1 METSLTLKYFD
12 NYMKKIVSLSI
23 FSLFINGVV
32 TGESVLVYEGDSVTL
47 HTNTNTQRDHLIEW
61 RFGDHWDLIARING
75 DANLLKI
82 YDDVLDERFSSRLK
96 MNNQTGD
103 LTITNITTQH
113 NGVYKLEIT
122 NRATTTKTFIFNVSG
137 DTDKVKTEMMGDSV
151 ILHNNV
157 IKKSGDEKMMWR
169 IRHNNS
175 LVAEIEVSHADVHE
189 RFRDRLYVNLQTGNL
204 IITHIRPEDFGS
216 YEVDITVGSHIY
228 TIHRSFSV
236 KVKDQSPGS
245 TSRLVTSAICV
256 VLLLLLAVAL
266 AVAVIF
272 YKRRSRTTVI
282 ETTVNETVPMN
293 EEHGGGAAAA
303 AADDV
308 DDGAA
313 ADDGEREELKVD
325 EGESADLKTEIT
337 DIQRVEKIEWRFNE
351 TLIAEINPA
360 DNIFSTYDGDDNIF
374 RDKLELNPQTGDLNI
389 KDFTQEHTGVYTL
402 KIIRDGETSY
412 RRFNVSVREEKE
424 TEPLIEGKSATFS
437 RREDPVETR
446 GKDPEE
452 KRGGESVEIEMPLL
466 PT

>member
-1 METSLTLKYFD
+1 
-12 NYMKKIVSLSI
+12 MKKIVLLSI
-23 FSLFINGVV
+23 FSLFIGGVV

-82 YDDVLDERFSSRLK
+82 YDDVLDGRFSSRLK

-113 NGVYKLEIT
+113 TGLYKLEIT
-122 NRATTTKTFIFNVSG
+122 NKATTTKTFIFNVSG

-157 IKKSGDEKMMWR
+157 IKKPGDEKMMWR

-189 RFRDRLYVNLQTGNL
+189 RLSDRLYVNVQTGNL
-204 IITHIRPEDFGS
+204 IITNIRPEDFGS

-245 TSRLVTSAICV
+245 RSRLVAICV

-272 YKRRSRTTVI
+272 YKRRSRTTGDD
-282 ETTVNETVPMN
+282 EEDQMN
-293 EEHGGGAAAA
+293 EEPLGGGGGAAAA
-303 AADDV
+303 D
-308 DDGAA
+308 
-313 ADDGEREELKVD
+313 DDGEREELKVD

-337 DIQRVEKIEWRFNE
+337 DIQRVDVIEWRFGE

-374 RDKLELNPQTGDLNI
+374 RDKLELNHQTGDLNI
-389 KDFTQEHTGVYTL
+389 KEFTQEHNGDYTL

-412 RRFNVSVREEKE
+412 RRFNVSVREEIE